1 MAKNTPETP
10 PTPMTFE
17 AASARL
23 DELVEKMERGELPL
37 DEMISAF
44 EEGRKLVAFCTA
56 KLTEV
61 QQRVEVIKR
70 QEADGSLLREPLDA
84 GTAGQA

>member
-1 MAKNTPETP
+1 MAKNSPETP

-17 AASARL
+17 VATARL

-56 KLTEV
+56 KIGRASCRE
-61 QQRVEVIKR
+61 RV
-70 QEADGSLLREPLDA
+70 
-84 GTAGQA
+84 

>member
-10 PTPMTFE
+10 PPPMTSE
-17 AASARL
+17 TAPPRPVQL
-23 DELVEKMERGELPL
+23 GEKMARGELPL

>member
-1 MAKNTPETP
+1 MAKSSPENAP
-10 PTPMTFE
+10 APLTFE

-61 QQRVEVIKR
+61 QQRVEVIKQ
-70 QEADGSLLREPLDA
+70 QEATGTLLREPLDA
-84 GTAGQA
+84 GTVVQA